1 MFDARKYTMGTA
13 GGSAGPDKIENV
25 PRGPAPRGKRPFDE
39 WDSAVYHTVNST
51 RLILCAP
58 VFRGVLRLKRYS
70 VPPRGGRRVLRRW
83 YHPPIPTFMRFGENF
98 YRLEVRVSRQR
109 IQLAIRG
116 FMNLR
121 RMWAVDLPGSRRRAI
136 RLWMGMFSFNVGC
149 WYASRPWKQRSIYR

>member
-1 MFDARKYTMGTA
+1 MGTA
-13 GGSAGPDKIENV
+13 GGSAAPDKIENV
-25 PRGPAPRGKRPFDE
+25 PWGPAPKGKRSFDE
-39 WDSAVYHTVNST
+39 WDSPVYHTANST
-51 RLILCAP
+51 RRFFARPSSAAFAAKTLW
-58 VFRGVLRLKRYS
+58 R
-70 VPPRGGRRVLRRW
+70 PPRGGRRVLRRW

-109 IQLAIRG
+109 IKLAIRG